1 MDRNLGISPQSQY
14 QSPLLPVKTKTLK
27 AMGTLPRSPGPLR
40 VSTQLVT
47 RPRRFSTKSHSESAA
62 NHRMAGGN
70 KTATLSRAAQ
80 AQIWGGR
87 AHSGRTLEACPPLG
101 RAPNEGCHL
110 IEPCY

>member
-27 AMGTLPRSPGPLR
+27 AMGTLPGSPGPLR
-40 VSTQLVT
+40 VSTQQVT

-62 NHRMAGGN
+62 NHRLAGGN